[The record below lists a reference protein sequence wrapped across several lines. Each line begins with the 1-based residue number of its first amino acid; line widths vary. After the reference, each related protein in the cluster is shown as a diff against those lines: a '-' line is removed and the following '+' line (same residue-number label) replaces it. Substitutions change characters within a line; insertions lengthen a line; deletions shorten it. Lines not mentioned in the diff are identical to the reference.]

1 MSRVKSLLR
10 SFAAGEVSPLLHGR
24 VDLVPYQTGLSLCE
38 NFVTLPQGPA
48 KFRPG
53 FRFAQYGVADT
64 ARLIPFV
71 YSDDQAYFVE
81 FSEAGYLRIHTV
93 DGTLLDDTGDIAITS
108 ISNDNPGLIGLPAGD
123 AADGDDVYLDVT
135 GMPEVDGRWYRL
147 DFVSTD
153 TVTDLFKLTTP
164 TLPAGVD
171 TTDYGIFSA
180 GTASIPLMISHPYAA
195 ADLPLLRYAQ
205 SADVLTVVSGEDPVY
220 VLERTGPNTW
230 AFTVDSFGPECA
242 APTSLTATPGGGAAG
257 TPSTHYYVVTA
268 VVTDGSANAE
278 SLAYG
283 PANASQDLTVAGQYI
298 DLNSGSPAA
307 GTRHNYYKAL
317 NGLYGFIGQGGGT
330 FRDNNITPDLSIS
343 PPEYGEDFNA
353 AGDYPRTVSYHQQRK
368 AFAGTVNK
376 PQTIWMTRTGTEVDM
391 TYTVPSRDDNALAF
405 GIASR
410 EVQTIQHLVPLRDL
424 LVLTSGGLWK
434 VVAQNS
440 DTLTPSSVSAEL
452 ASYAGASYVQPTV
465 AESAVLYAFARG
477 GRVGEIRYSDA
488 AADYAVSDV
497 CLLAPHL
504 FDGYSIV
511 DMALME
517 TPTRILWVLR
527 SDGTL
532 LSMTYQ
538 PEHKVLAWHRHD
550 VGGAVR
556 SICVIPNVTDA
567 ALSEDVLVAYV
578 DRRNGATE
586 YQTIELLSGFGDYP
600 VEHKADYWDAE
611 DSNLAQS
618 QAIHVDSAL
627 VYEGAPADV
636 IIGLHHLEGREVSIV
651 ADGAVH
657 PPLTVA
663 NGQITLEAESERVV
677 IGLPYTGRLT
687 TLPLSVEGAEADG
700 QGVTKSVSRAYL
712 RFWQSSG
719 VFVGPDFQNMDELKA
734 RTDEAYGVAPAWKT
748 GEYEIVISPLWSRE
762 GSICVEQRDPMPLV
776 LLSMTLDVEIGG

>member
-1 MSRVKSLLR
+1 MSRTKTLTR
-10 SFAAGEVSPLLHGR
+10 SFAAGEVSPLLQGR
-24 VDLVPYQTGLSLCE
+24 VDLVPYQTGLALCK

-53 FRFAQYGVADT
+53 LRFHQYGADAD

-71 YSDDQAYFVE
+71 YSDDQAYWVE
-81 FSEAGYLRIHTV
+81 FSGAGYLRIHTL
-93 DGTLLDDTGDIAITS
+93 DGTLLDDLGDITITS
-108 ISNDNPGLIGLPAGD
+108 ISNADPGIIGLPASA
-123 AADGDDVYLDVT
+123 AADGDDVYLTVT
-135 GMPEVDGRWYRL
+135 GMTEVSGRWYRL

-153 TVTDLFKLTTP
+153 TVTDLFKLTIP

-171 TTDYGIFSA
+171 TTGYGTFVS
-180 GTASIPLMISHPYAA
+180 GTASIPLMLAHPYAD

-205 SADVLTVVSGEDPVY
+205 SADVLTVVSDSYGPRT
-220 VLERTGPNTW
+220 LERTGPNTW
-230 AFTVDSFGPECA
+230 TFTAESFGPECSS
-242 APTSLTATPGGGAAG
+242 PSSLSATPGGPGGG

-283 PANASQDLTVAGQYI
+283 PASASQDLTVAGNYI
-298 DLNSGSPAA
+298 DLNSGTPAS

-330 FRDNNITPDLSIS
+330 FRDDNIVPDLSIS

-368 AFAGTVNK
+368 VFAGTVNK
-376 PQTIWMTRTGTEVDM
+376 PQTVWMTRTGTEVDM
-391 TYTVPSRDDNALAF
+391 TYTVPSRDDNALSF

-410 EVQTIQHLVPLRDL
+410 EAQTVQHLVPLRDL
-424 LVLTSGGLWK
+424 MVLTSGGVWK

-440 DTLTPSSVSAEL
+440 DVLTPSSVSAEL
-452 ASYAGASYVQPTV
+452 SSYAGASYVQPAV

-477 GRVGEIRYSDA
+477 GRVGEIRYSDS

-504 FDGYSIV
+504 FDGYAIV
-511 DMALME
+511 DMALVE

-556 SICVIPNVTDA
+556 SICVVPNVTVA

-578 DRRNGATE
+578 DRRNGATA
-586 YQTIELLSGFGDYP
+586 YQTIELLYGFGDYP
-600 VEHKADYWDAE
+600 VEHKTDYWASE
-611 DSNLAQS
+611 TNLAES
-618 QAIHVDSAL
+618 QAVHADSAL
-627 VYEGAPADV
+627 VYEGAAADRL
-636 IIGLHHLEGREVSIV
+636 IGLHHLEGREVSIV

-657 PPLTVA
+657 PARTVA
-663 NGQITLEAESERVV
+663 NGEITLEAESERVV
-677 IGLPYTGRLT
+677 VGLPYRGRLQ
-687 TLPLSVEGAEADG
+687 TLPLAVEGEVADG
-700 QGVTKSVSRAYL
+700 QGVTKSVSRVYL
-712 RFWQSSG
+712 RLFQSSG
-719 VFVGPDFQNMDELKA
+719 VFVGPDWDNLDEMKA
-734 RTDEAYGVAPAWKT
+734 RTDEPYGVAPEWKT
-748 GEYEIVISPLWSRE
+748 GEFEIAISPAWGRE
-762 GSICVEQRDPMPLV
+762 GAICIEQADPMPLV
-776 LLSMTLDVEIGG
+776 LLGMTLDVEIGG